1 MSAML
6 KPRSLIGTHDV
17 LLITL
22 DALRYDVAC
31 EAMDA
36 GLTPGFQK
44 LIPNS
49 TWELRH
55 TPGSFTYSAHQAFFA
70 GFLPT
75 PAEPGLHNRLFAC
88 RFSGSA
94 TTGDDTLIFDTP
106 DVVSGFKAQGYR
118 TVCIGGVGFFN
129 KQNQLG
135 NVLPSYFSESYWNES
150 FGVTDPKSTEN
161 QIAFA
166 DDLIQKLPKDE
177 RLFLFLNV
185 SALHQ
190 PNCIFASDADEDS
203 KETQIAAMA
212 YVDRHVP
219 RLVEVMRQRAPVLTL
234 ICSDHGTAYGEDGYT
249 GHRIS
254 HETVWNVPY
263 AEFIMPRLMRAEK

>member
-1 MSAML
+1 ML
-6 KPRSLIGTHDV
+6 KPRLLIGTHDV
-17 LLITL
+17 LFITL

-36 GLTPGFQK
+36 GLTPGFQR

-55 TPGSFTYSAHQAFFA
+55 TPGNFTYSAHQAFFA

-75 PAEPGLHNRLFAC
+75 PAEPGFHNRLFAC

-106 DVVSGFKAQGYR
+106 DIISGFNAQGYR

-135 NVLPSYFSESYWNES
+135 NVLPSYFEEGYWNES
-150 FGVTDPKSTEN
+150 FGVTDPRSTEN

-166 DDLIQKLPKDE
+166 EDLIQKLPEDE

-219 RLVEVMRQRAPVLTL
+219 RLVGIMRRRAPVLTL

-263 AEFIMPRLMRAEK
+263 AEFIMPRVSPSEK